1 VPMRHAP
8 RLEVSWQSPRNEG
21 DHHDDGTL
29 TTKGELMAT
38 PAGGGE

>member
-1 VPMRHAP
+1 MRRGP
-8 RLEVSWQSPRNEG
+8 RQSVSRQSPRNEG
-21 DHHDDGTL
+21 NHHDDDAL